1 LAANPLPPPGGAFDP
16 IATVFPFWLLQVPL
30 GETIATQPAL
40 LMFTVA
46 VAELKVSVGSD
57 VEKFAVGAEV

>member
-1 LAANPLPPPGGAFDP
+1 
-16 IATVFPFWLLQVPL
+16 
-30 GETIATQPAL
+30 
-40 LMFTVA
+40 MFTVA